1 MDGSLFDRMLLMVG
15 RSRRSA
21 VRTLLAGSAVAA
33 AGTLHDGFEGRAKK
47 NKKRKTCPECK
58 TCPTCP
64 ECPVVPTCKA
74 TRPGDMCA
82 ANIDCCTADTNYIC
96 GFREGLGPVCC
107 GALDAECLTDD
118 DCCNSYSCL
127 VGACKPNITC

>member
-1 MDGSLFDRMLLMVG
+1 MDGSLFDRMTQAVG

-21 VRTLLAGSAVAA
+21 LRTVLSGSAMAA
-33 AGTLHDGFEGRAKK
+33 AGIVGAGVEGKA
-47 NKKRKTCPECK
+47 KRKKKKKCPLCP

-64 ECPVVPTCKA
+64 ECPVVPACVA
-74 TRPGDMCA
+74 TRPGNQCS

-96 GFREGLGPVCC
+96 GFRAGNGPICC
-107 GALDAECLTDD
+107 GALDAECLTDT

-127 VGACKPNITC
+127 GGACKPQVSCT